1 MAARCRVSLFFNEQ
15 MKSIQRECKG
25 QQQCLQ
31 CWYHDDS
38 ECKSKRRRNRPG
50 RGRSQCKRSCQLLS
64 SRCACRSRTIAS
76 AGSIIAVIAASA
88 SNHAHAFSLIDAAR
102 ATGNPSTRGRS
113 RCTAGDAE
121 TGACAASTILRSF
134 TTGTC
139 TSPLNA
145 TPCLGHASI
154 DASGSLSDDSNS
166 NNHGTGTPRRMI
178 NYFVVGTSHFRCNS
192 ADEVERII
200 REIGPDGVVVEL
212 DPERVIRLTKEGSK
226 HPDEEQ
232 LFGADFLSA
241 IDTAKDMDVPLFIG
255 DEYSKETRARFVQ
268 TAFDMQSYSPSK
280 LFSAFTSSFLPMER
294 PGGRGSYINVPRAF
308 ISDPKKAAPLI
319 TTATPAFVL
328 FLLTMQTYQIEDVG
342 NDLATAFSLLFS
354 FLATCKVFNN
364 FISDRDEILASNAM
378 RAAEVVSSLKSK
390 ETIRARWTFTVNGN
404 DAKVVGTC
412 TGFGDKR
419 EDSGTQISRNI
430 PLFTLKTPLLE
441 GRIRN
446 LNLFEPRWLKMIDDV
461 ISHEEND
468 CKRSFGC
475 VTCTNKFYSAIQI
488 DGKEGRYADVVFRRK
503 GMMANMIQLVEG
515 TRPVSG
521 DRKVNVQIEGEE
533 PFLVNEDELSISRE
547 GYLIASNVHNGDNIS
562 SEDECVDYTE
572 NLNCDEDINIVVV
585 VGLLHANGVIDR
597 LAVAS
602 A

>member
-1 MAARCRVSLFFNEQ
+1 MAAIVAT
-15 MKSIQRECKG
+15 G
-25 QQQCLQ
+25 
-31 CWYHDDS
+31 
-38 ECKSKRRRNRPG
+38 
-50 RGRSQCKRSCQLLS
+50 
-64 SRCACRSRTIAS
+64 
-76 AGSIIAVIAASA
+76 
-88 SNHAHAFSLIDAAR
+88 SNHANALSLIDAAR
-102 ATGNPSTRGRS
+102 ATGALSTRG

-121 TGACAASTILRSF
+121 TDACAGSTISRSF
-134 TTGTC
+134 TTGT
-139 TSPLNA
+139 SPLNS

-154 DASGSLSDDSNS
+154 DASGSLSGDSNS
-166 NNHGTGTPRRMI
+166 NNNGTGTPRRMI

-255 DEYSKETRARFVQ
+255 DEYSKETRARFAQ
-268 TAFDMQSYSPSK
+268 TAFDMQTYSPSK
-280 LFSAFTSSFLPMER
+280 LFSAFSSSFLPMQR

-308 ISDPKKAAPLI
+308 IADPKKAAPLI
-319 TTATPAFVL
+319 TTATPAFIL
-328 FLLTMQTYQIEDVG
+328 FLLTIQTYQIEDVG

-378 RAAEVVSSLKSK
+378 RAAEVISSLKSE

-404 DAKVVGTC
+404 DAKVVGT
-412 TGFGDKR
+412 GFGDKR
-419 EDSGTQISRNI
+419 DDSGTQISRKI
-430 PLFTLKTPLLE
+430 PLFTLKTPLEE
-441 GRIRN
+441 GRKRN

-461 ISHEEND
+461 TSHETNTSNG
-468 CKRSFGC
+468 KRSFGC

-503 GMMANMIQLVEG
+503 GMMANMIKLVEG

-547 GYLIASNVHNGDNIS
+547 GYLIVSNVHGDVGS
-562 SEDECVDYTE
+562 SEEIETDIEDAAA
-572 NLNCDEDINIVVV
+572 LNCDEDINIVVV

-597 LAVAS
+597 LAAS